1 MAKGIDQETYNAAK
15 TMLKLGHSIN
25 KVSLDLHVNRDSVSW
40 MNRTDSYE
48 AYRELAKQKN
58 KRHNLKKKKKEE
70 GPPAEAAAEEKQE
83 EETRKPETDQE
94 KLVMRKIR
102 TLLALEVEA
111 EKIMYLIHELVS
123 ITQDKFDIVCKED
136 GNVKH
141 NSFKK

>member
-1 MAKGIDQETYNAAK
+1 MAKRIDRETYNAAK
-15 TMLKLGHSIN
+15 TMLKLGHSIS

-58 KRHNLKKKKKEE
+58 KKYNLKDKKKEE
-70 GPPAEAAAEEKQE
+70 EPPAEAAAEEKQE
-83 EETRKPETDQE
+83 EETRMPETDQE

-123 ITQDKFDIVCKED
+123 IMQDKFDIVCKED
-136 GNVKH
+136 GNVKPY
-141 NSFKK
+141 SFKK